1 MSTRELT
8 RERRQHDIARLL
20 APLIAIA
27 VAVLG
32 DFLTEQAAG
41 GLTGGLE
48 SISGRAGT
56 LLGRFGST
64 LPLGYAFG
72 AGMVAAVNPC
82 GLALL
87 PAYLGL
93 YLRDSDTSKS
103 RTGQSLARAIKVSAA
118 MTTGFVLLFGV
129 AGLVL
134 SAAASALV
142 EYVPWLGLAVGV
154 LLVVVGGRMLGGA
167 ELHMTLGGS
176 LADRVS
182 GGTHVPGVCG
192 FIAYG
197 VAYGAASLSCTLP
210 IFITVVASALT
221 VTGFFSG
228 VLQFILYS
236 AGMGLVMTLLT
247 LSTAF
252 FKFAAIRKMSR
263 VYPHIQ
269 TISAVLMLLA
279 GTYIVYYWLTLGG
292 LFATVL

>member
-8 RERRQHDIARLL
+8 RERRQHDIAWVLV
-20 APLIAIA
+20 PLVAIA

-32 DFLTEQAAG
+32 ALLTEQAAG

-48 SISGRAGT
+48 SISGRSGS
-56 LLGRFGST
+56 LLGRLGST

-93 YLRDSDTSKS
+93 YLRDSGTSKS

-167 ELHMTLGGS
+167 ELHTTLGGS

-182 GGTHVPGVCG
+182 GSTRVPGVRG

-221 VTGFFSG
+221 VTGFF
-228 VLQFILYS
+228 
-236 AGMGLVMTLLT
+236 
-247 LSTAF
+247 
-252 FKFAAIRKMSR
+252 
-263 VYPHIQ
+263 
-269 TISAVLMLLA
+269 
-279 GTYIVYYWLTLGG
+279 
-292 LFATVL
+292 